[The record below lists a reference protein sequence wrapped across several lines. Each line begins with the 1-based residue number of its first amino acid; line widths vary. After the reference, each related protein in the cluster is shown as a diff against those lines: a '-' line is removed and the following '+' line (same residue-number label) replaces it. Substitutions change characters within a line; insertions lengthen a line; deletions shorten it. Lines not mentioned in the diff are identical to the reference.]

1 MGKVI
6 NSTFA
11 SIDGVINH
19 MPAWHFDYVDD
30 EHDRIATE
38 QLHAAEA
45 LLMGRRTYEI
55 YAGAWPQR
63 TGPYADRINSMR
75 KYVASTTLRTADWA
89 NTRVIAD
96 DLVET
101 VAKLRAEPGDVLIHG
116 FGPVSH
122 TLIGHDL
129 LDELHL
135 WVNPQFA
142 GVGTLDDT
150 LLSEGTNTRLELLG
164 TRTLRSGVV
173 LLSYRPRA
181 AGQAG

>member
-1 MGKVI
+1 MGKII
-6 NSTFA
+6 NSTFV
-11 SIDGVINH
+11 SVDGVINH

-30 EHDRIATE
+30 EHDRISDE
-38 QLHAAEA
+38 QLQAAEA
-45 LLMGRRTYEI
+45 LLMGRTTYEI

-63 TGPYADRINSMR
+63 TGRYADKINSMR

-89 NTRVIAD
+89 NTRIIAD
-96 DLVET
+96 DLVEA
-101 VAKLRAEPGDVLIHG
+101 VAKLRAESGDVLMHG

-122 TLIGHDL
+122 TLINHGL

-142 GVGTLDDT
+142 GVGALGDT

-164 TRTLRSGVV
+164 TRTLGSGVV
-173 LLSYRPRA
+173 LLSYRPRVA
-181 AGQAG
+181 DQPG